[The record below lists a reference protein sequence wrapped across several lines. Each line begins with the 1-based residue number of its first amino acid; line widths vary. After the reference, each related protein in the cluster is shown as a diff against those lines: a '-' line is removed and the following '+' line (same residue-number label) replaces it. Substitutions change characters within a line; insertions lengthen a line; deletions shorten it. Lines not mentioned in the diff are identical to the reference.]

1 MKNTPELFPGGGEGS
16 EEQKISNIRDKK
28 LGNVAIAVG
37 KSNMSGDM
45 SGETLKKKVRAVDVV
60 RDHFPEEIGCDFE
73 PVPLETEEDY
83 KKMFDIFL
91 QEELIP
97 KKKRDGYVL
106 IPTYRPYRE
115 TVVSYLMKT
124 EKTIKDLAGE
134 SGELPRTDIAIYL
147 DKSARP
153 VSWLVNELWED
164 FTDRPKPQT
173 EHLAIDRVAWFQYS
187 HIELDHGEYI
197 EGTDRLARWEDLPIH
212 DVKQNEI
219 MKLCQFLKNGL
230 LTHEELDALL
240 EGDDKIKNQITARMI
255 DVVVKEKDGAWE
267 RFERK
272 EMTNTEYRAYIDEAL
287 KRVKFLDDSKKLKN
301 INDALII
308 AVQLRG
314 LFVSGGLSEED
325 LKNPERIMNYHTE
338 MDGKNITIIDEVE
351 RSGTTR
357 EIAKHFIAWAFPEAA
372 SVNFYAF
379 YKAKTL
385 VDASSPQNGQ
395 MLMIPFWYSLIHDD
409 GEGRG
414 IGDVKEGFYE
424 REYEERPDELRRAAK
439 FGWRFLGTPIA
450 YETEED
456 KKSLRFRE
464 QIVRLKMEHEKGY
477 IR

>member
-1 MKNTPELFPGGGEGS
+1 MKNTPELFPGGGEGL

-97 KKKRDGYVL
+97 KKKRDGYAL

-173 EHLAIDRVAWFQYS
+173 EHLAIDRVAW
-187 HIELDHGEYI
+187 L
-197 EGTDRLARWEDLPIH
+197 W
-212 DVKQNEI
+212 
-219 MKLCQFLKNGL
+219 
-230 LTHEELDALL
+230 
-240 EGDDKIKNQITARMI
+240 
-255 DVVVKEKDGAWE
+255 
-267 RFERK
+267 
-272 EMTNTEYRAYIDEAL
+272 
-287 KRVKFLDDSKKLKN
+287 
-301 INDALII
+301 
-308 AVQLRG
+308 
-314 LFVSGGLSEED
+314 
-325 LKNPERIMNYHTE
+325 
-338 MDGKNITIIDEVE
+338 
-351 RSGTTR
+351 
-357 EIAKHFIAWAFPEAA
+357 
-372 SVNFYAF
+372 
-379 YKAKTL
+379 
-385 VDASSPQNGQ
+385 
-395 MLMIPFWYSLIHDD
+395 
-409 GEGRG
+409 
-414 IGDVKEGFYE
+414 
-424 REYEERPDELRRAAK
+424 
-439 FGWRFLGTPIA
+439 
-450 YETEED
+450 
-456 KKSLRFRE
+456 
-464 QIVRLKMEHEKGY
+464 
-477 IR
+477 